1 MLPIPRALFAPSNL
15 RSIYLGQ
22 RKQLFHV
29 GRQLWNS
36 NGRNSSVFEGLTK
49 DVNYD
54 SNDPSKLSNRM
65 SVSADTSEEAP
76 KDGAMTPDQIT
87 VDNDATLH
95 KYIRSKQGPE
105 KLAHQTLLSPLKRKL
120 YMRNCELNDGVYKRD
135 TVITLPG
142 SKEKYRL
149 KLSREEIDVLEP
161 SVYVKSYR
169 IKSSMK
175 KTTQLLRLLNGLDV
189 KTALTQCHFSSK
201 KIARDVAEVLN
212 RGIEDGQKLGLNEND
227 MYIAQIWT
235 GSDGWWVPR
244 MDYKGRGRVGVIRHR
259 YVHVRC
265 ILKTKSVTKR
275 RLEYESQLKQQ
286 RRKPWVQLADKPVRG
301 FPGGAYKW

>member
-1 MLPIPRALFAPSNL
+1 MLQIPRFLFVSSNF
-15 RSIYLGQ
+15 RTIYHIQ
-22 RKQLFHV
+22 QKQLFHIS
-29 GRQLWNS
+29 RQLWS
-36 NGRNSSVFEGLTK
+36 NNGGNSSVFEGLTK

-65 SVSADTSEEAP
+65 SVSADASKELPEDRAV
-76 KDGAMTPDQIT
+76 TPDQIT
-87 VDNDATLH
+87 VDNDVTLH

-105 KLAHQTLLSPLKRKL
+105 KLAHHTLLSPLKRKL
-120 YMRNCELNDGVYKRD
+120 YMKNCELNEGFYKKD
-135 TVITLPG
+135 TIITLPD

-175 KTTQLLRLLNGLDV
+175 KATQLLRVLNGLDI

-201 KIARDVAEVLN
+201 KIAHDVAEMLN
-212 RGIEDGQKLGLNEND
+212 RGIEDGQKLGLDKND

-235 GSDGWWVPR
+235 GSDGWWTPR
-244 MDYKGRGRVGVIRHR
+244 MEYKGRGRVGVIKHR

-301 FPGGAYKW
+301 FAGGAYKW

>member
-15 RSIYLGQ
+15 RTIYFGQ
-22 RKQLFHV
+22 RKQFFHV
-29 GRQLWNS
+29 GRQLWN
-36 NGRNSSVFEGLTK
+36 NNSRSSSIFEGLTK

-65 SVSADTSEEAP
+65 AVSADTAEGASEKA
-76 KDGAMTPDQIT
+76 AVTPEQIT
-87 VDNDATLH
+87 VENDVNLH
-95 KYIRSKQGPE
+95 QYIRSKQGPE

-120 YMRNCELNDGVYKRD
+120 YVRNCELNGGFYKKD

-149 KLSREEIDVLEP
+149 KLNREEIDVLEP

-175 KTTQLLRLLNGLDV
+175 KTTQLLRLLNGLDI
-189 KTALTQCHFSSK
+189 KKALTQCHFSSK
-201 KIARDVAEVLN
+201 KIARDVADLLT
-212 RGIEDGQKLGLNEND
+212 RGIEDSQKLGLNEND

-235 GSDGWWVPR
+235 GSDGWWTPR
-244 MDYKGRGRVGVIRHR
+244 MEYKGRGRVGVIRHR

-286 RRKPWVQLADKPVRG
+286 RRKPWIQLADKPVRG